1 MKEDK
6 IFFLGK
12 EYAFPHEVYEYI
24 IYCRE
29 FQEDRDELLS
39 EVFERVEKKK
49 YAFPDTAFEEK
60 LKNVCK
66 TAIKCLACNDIYNIT
81 ENDLLKNNKA
91 YVEFKK
97 IEKYA
102 IEQMQHF
109 REKEEEEY
117 KEGYE
122 KAYTVAVSQVTG
134 SGLGLIS
141 NSIMAHMA
149 FAAMESNTVRQQ
161 AAKAEKQL
169 KIALKNLSVRTG
181 TNREEREW
189 ALVAGE
195 IYPSYINI
203 IGEFVAQIIDEYLS
217 LLEKNGIFSY
227 SKVYNFSIDRSSELL
242 KNLKLIRDKQKV
254 LEQAFECCPYNV
266 EIYQSLV
273 DMDLLD
279 SNTESTLLFYEQKD
293 SLLNSM
299 KEQIDKIFSLSSIT
313 QEDIEIA
320 RNNLKYSA
328 RLRNIDISELER
340 NYFNEIQKVIADNIK
355 QVYNWQ
361 FDEAKIEEIDIK
373 IDSDDIRAEVVRRKL
388 KDYITS
394 QLVEENSIKIYNLI
408 CGEDY
413 IKKILSDN
421 RIDADSLTAFVELM
435 TNKLNEKLNENRM
448 QKATKA
454 HEIYEQKQGK
464 KKKRLKV
471 CIGAILLVIL
481 LIMAKEI
488 LYASKRRKIENL
500 CQEVNSAKL
509 ILNVDDF
516 TNKEWVKEVEC
527 TVETGVKKVEYY
539 DYLHMEKDD
548 TITIYVKDEFDQLD
562 TLSQYNLIETLGGQA
577 SYYLDEKLENQYPE
591 YCKYINYSFDSEPER
606 YLSKI
611 YKNTVFYNSNED
623 IYIVTS
629 DNTYEYAWNVDYY
642 YMKNGKEIYVR
653 DANGVWLGK

>member
-6 IFFLGK
+6 MFFLGK

-122 KAYTVAVSQVTG
+122 KAYTVAASQVTG

-242 KNLKLIRDKQKV
+242 KNLKLIRD
-254 LEQAFECCPYNV
+254 
-266 EIYQSLV
+266 
-273 DMDLLD
+273 
-279 SNTESTLLFYEQKD
+279 
-293 SLLNSM
+293 
-299 KEQIDKIFSLSSIT
+299 
-313 QEDIEIA
+313 
-320 RNNLKYSA
+320 
-328 RLRNIDISELER
+328 
-340 NYFNEIQKVIADNIK
+340 
-355 QVYNWQ
+355 
-361 FDEAKIEEIDIK
+361 
-373 IDSDDIRAEVVRRKL
+373 
-388 KDYITS
+388 
-394 QLVEENSIKIYNLI
+394 
-408 CGEDY
+408 
-413 IKKILSDN
+413 
-421 RIDADSLTAFVELM
+421 
-435 TNKLNEKLNENRM
+435 
-448 QKATKA
+448 
-454 HEIYEQKQGK
+454 
-464 KKKRLKV
+464 
-471 CIGAILLVIL
+471 
-481 LIMAKEI
+481 
-488 LYASKRRKIENL
+488 
-500 CQEVNSAKL
+500 
-509 ILNVDDF
+509 
-516 TNKEWVKEVEC
+516 
-527 TVETGVKKVEYY
+527 
-539 DYLHMEKDD
+539 
-548 TITIYVKDEFDQLD
+548 
-562 TLSQYNLIETLGGQA
+562 
-577 SYYLDEKLENQYPE
+577 
-591 YCKYINYSFDSEPER
+591 
-606 YLSKI
+606 
-611 YKNTVFYNSNED
+611 
-623 IYIVTS
+623 
-629 DNTYEYAWNVDYY
+629 
-642 YMKNGKEIYVR
+642 
-653 DANGVWLGK
+653 

>member
-1 MKEDK
+1 
-6 IFFLGK
+6 
-12 EYAFPHEVYEYI
+12 
-24 IYCRE
+24 
-29 FQEDRDELLS
+29 
-39 EVFERVEKKK
+39 
-49 YAFPDTAFEEK
+49 
-60 LKNVCK
+60 
-66 TAIKCLACNDIYNIT
+66 
-81 ENDLLKNNKA
+81 
-91 YVEFKK
+91 
-97 IEKYA
+97 
-102 IEQMQHF
+102 
-109 REKEEEEY
+109 
-117 KEGYE
+117 
-122 KAYTVAVSQVTG
+122 
-134 SGLGLIS
+134 
-141 NSIMAHMA
+141 
-149 FAAMESNTVRQQ
+149 
-161 AAKAEKQL
+161 
-169 KIALKNLSVRTG
+169 
-181 TNREEREW
+181 
-189 ALVAGE
+189 
-195 IYPSYINI
+195 
-203 IGEFVAQIIDEYLS
+203 
-217 LLEKNGIFSY
+217 
-227 SKVYNFSIDRSSELL
+227 
-242 KNLKLIRDKQKV
+242 
-254 LEQAFECCPYNV
+254 
-266 EIYQSLV
+266 
-273 DMDLLD
+273 MDLLD

-361 FDEAKIEEIDIK
+361 FDEEKIEEIDIK

-611 YKNTVFYNSNED
+611 YKNTVFYNSDED